1 MSTVMAKK
9 TEIKHKW
16 HIVDA
21 NGKILGRLAT
31 EVARVLRGK
40 HKVEFT
46 PHVDTGDFV
55 VVVNADKIRVTGK
68 KLKTK
73 LYKSFSGYPGG
84 LKQKNLETLL
94 KTKPT
99 EAVRHAVWGMI
110 PKGRLGRKTFKKL
123 KVYAGQAHPHA
134 AQQPKELKV

>member
-16 HIVDA
+16 YIVDA
-21 NGKILGRLAT
+21 KDKILGRLAT

-55 VVVNADKIRVTGK
+55 VVINAGKIRVTGK

-84 LKQKNLETLL
+84 LKEKNLETIL

-123 KVYAGQAHPHA
+123 KVYADEAHPHA
-134 AQQPKELKV
+134 AQQLKELKV